1 VSDVTKR
8 LRELIEDPEM
18 GISNAFLREVL
29 AYILSLE
36 RRLVDDNK

>member
-1 VSDVTKR
+1 MSDVSKR

-29 AYILSLE
+29 DYILLLE
-36 RRLVDDNK
+36 RRLSDDGK